1 MHCRSFI
8 SPSLAAAVGDGAG
21 AGVHGVTVMGGLF
34 FIGLKLLVEGV

>member
-8 SPSLAAAVGDGAG
+8 SPSLAAAAGEG

>member
-8 SPSLAAAVGDGAG
+8 SPSLAAAAG

>member
-8 SPSLAAAVGDGAG
+8 SPSLAAA